1 MTVTFKP
8 NVENL
13 FTAEVLG
20 ALIKQGLVDSDEIVI
35 TSALECFIRLIK
47 ETFKNFPNIWKFFD
61 GLIFENVIR

>member
-1 MTVTFKP
+1 MI
-8 NVENL
+8 ENR

-47 ETFKNFPNIWKFFD
+47 EFFNNIFMEIFTKYLFFE
-61 GLIFENVIR
+61 ISKR